1 MSLAMSLE
9 RELLAASRLFSC
21 CAGRP
26 PGRRRRAAPGAKTD
40 YGWRSLD
47 DFELYR
53 AALKSDAM
61 WEPIDEKQKEVV
73 WYYRQ
78 RLQRIPEMMPKLLLC
93 VDWQQPRQVERAL
106 RCISEH
112 KQVPW
117 NVALQL
123 LDARFPHASV
133 RLYAVHS
140 LRGVTDEQLLDFL
153 LQLVQTLK
161 FESNHDNP
169 VARFLL
175 SRALRCPK
183 VVGHRLFWTLRSE
196 LHNPMLERFGL
207 LLKKY
212 LKELRPADF
221 ALVGRE
227 SRMLET
233 VVALAHRIKESE
245 AKKTEEAAERQ
256 TALLRSELGKIA
268 AEGGEGALP
277 SSFTLPLDPCFES
290 SGLNVE
296 RCKVMGSA
304 QRPLWLEFKNA
315 DPFGAPMSVILK
327 TGDDLRQDILT
338 LQILKVMDGLW
349 KKQGLNLLLVPYRCV
364 ATGEEEGMVEVVSG
378 QTQLQVM
385 REGSGTRNRGFLTS
399 TTYFTN
405 WLKKQNRNDADFK
418 AAQDR
423 FLRSN
428 AGYCVV
434 VWVLGIG

>member
-1 MSLAMSLE
+1 MRSVE
-9 RELLAASRLFSC
+9 RELLAASRLLSC

-26 PGRRRRAAPGAKTD
+26 PGRRRRAAPAPG
-40 YGWRSLD
+40 L
-47 DFELYR
+47 
-53 AALKSDAM
+53 
-61 WEPIDEKQKEVV
+61 
-73 WYYRQ
+73 
-78 RLQRIPEMMPKLLLC
+78 
-93 VDWQQPRQVERAL
+93 WQSTL
-106 RCISEH
+106 RCILEH

-175 SRALRCPK
+175 SRALRCP

-196 LHNPMLERFGL
+196 LHNPMLLERFGL
-207 LLKKY
+207 LLEEY
-212 LKELRPADF
+212 LKGLRPADF

-268 AEGGEGALP
+268 AEGGDGGLP

-378 QTQLQVM
+378 QTMLEVM